1 MTTRSELRAQRQE
14 TEAVEEPVTK
24 TPARHHFL
32 FRLWGIICLTLLA
45 LGLLL
50 NVTLLN
56 PNFVKKEITSSSLES
71 IMMSQVNSSLTQYG
85 ISTSVLKKSDT
96 DKLITQAVDQIYA
109 GEKINLDLSSVVNSV
124 SSSVDSQL
132 AQYGL
137 STSMLPA
144 GSSSAVTNN
153 INSIVNSQ
161 LNTPEVSQLITGIK
175 IAKTSVNII
184 LVICLISL
192 VLLIIRGLWQ
202 RHFVKNFSWI
212 CIVASILYTVII
224 LVAHTLAI
232 QAGQY
237 QADLSP
243 FIVQVANDFQQQA
256 FSGSLLM
263 AGVGIG
269 LFILQLVKRR

>member
-56 PNFVKKEITSSSLES
+56 PNFVKEITSSSLES

-192 VLLIIRGLWQ
+192 VLLIIRGYG
-202 RHFVKNFSWI
+202 ND
-212 CIVASILYTVII
+212 IL
-224 LVAHTLAI
+224 LKTLAGF
-232 QAGQY
+232 ALLL
-237 QADLSP
+237 LSC
-243 FIVQVANDFQQQA
+243 I
-256 FSGSLLM
+256 
-263 AGVGIG
+263 
-269 LFILQLVKRR
+269 R